1 MKCKFRT
8 KCRSTLT
15 AWQGMKE
22 AIRVP
27 DKGGAIGVTGNVK
40 VHRFAKRKIA
50 EPVIVACLK

>member
-1 MKCKFRT
+1 
-8 KCRSTLT
+8 
-15 AWQGMKE
+15 MKE